1 MAFDENNCCILR
13 VVGKGDVAVVADT
26 LLVKVQA
33 SVLEDT
39 GGEAQTKVNSIVA
52 LAIEKAKTIGI
63 DDSAITTADV
73 SIHEASHWKNEER
86 IVDGWRA
93 SQSLEI
99 KSHDVCLTAPLVDA
113 LSSVDGL
120 ELSNI
125 KLDVEDRDRPEG
137 EARRLAV
144 LNARKKAEDYAAAA
158 GMHIS
163 CIKSMSE
170 EDACIDVPLFAG
182 PRVARMSASTD
193 FRPEDINVT
202 ASIVIEFVLV

>member
-1 MAFDENNCCILR
+1 MALDDNASCILR
-13 VVGKGDVAVVADT
+13 VVGKGDVAVTADT
-26 LLVKVQA
+26 LVVKVQA
-33 SVLEDT
+33 SVLEAT
-39 GGEAQTKVNSIVA
+39 GSLAQSKVNSIVA
-52 LAIEKAKTIGI
+52 LAIGKSKLLGL
-63 DDSAITTADV
+63 DDKSITTAAI
-73 SIHEASHWKNEER
+73 SIQEASHWKDDER
-86 IVDGWRA
+86 VVDGWRA

-99 KSHDVCLTAPLVDA
+99 KSHDMNIASSLIDA

-137 EARRLAV
+137 EARRRAV

-182 PRVARMSASTD
+182 SRVARMSVSTD